1 MKTRYAELLSNITNT
16 PSNAQD
22 SILILD
28 GLNTFLRA
36 FTMINHTNSD
46 GHHVGALTGFL
57 KSLGYAIKLLDPT
70 KVIIVFDGVGGS
82 NSKRNLYPEYK
93 ANRNKSRMTNFSIF
107 LSKEEET
114 ESINNQMGRL
124 IQYLQCLPITLIC
137 IDGIEADDVI
147 GYLAVKF
154 ENFALTNKVTIMSAD
169 KDFLQLTSEKTQ
181 VYSPTKKKIYTP
193 KDVID
198 EYEVH
203 NLNFINY
210 KILMGDQSDNL
221 PGVPGLGPKKLLK
234 LFPILGENR
243 KISFDEVLVY
253 ASERVNEHA
262 LYSSVIERRHQLE
275 INKQLMD
282 LQTIPLSDGNKM
294 EIQQNFN
301 NAYSLNKNMFM
312 QMYLVDKLNEGIPNT
327 SNWLSQVF
335 GGLDNF

>member
-28 GLNTFLRA
+28 GLNTFLRS

-82 NSKRNLYPEYK
+82 NSKKNLYPEYK

-107 LSKEEET
+107 LSKEEEA

-154 ENFALTNKVTIMSAD
+154 ENFALTHKVTIMSAD

-234 LFPILGENR
+234 LFPILSENR
-243 KISFDEVLVY
+243 KISLNEVLIY

-282 LQTIPLSDGNKM
+282 LQTIPLSDGNKI

>member
-82 NSKRNLYPEYK
+82 NSKKNLYPEYK

-107 LSKEEET
+107 LSKEEEA

-234 LFPILGENR
+234 LFPILSENR
-243 KISFDEVLVY
+243 KISLNEVLIY

-282 LQTIPLSDGNKM
+282 LQTIPLSDGNKI

>member
-107 LSKEEET
+107 LSKEEEA

-301 NAYSLNKNMFM
+301 NAYSLNKNVFM

>member
-107 LSKEEET
+107 LSKEEEA